1 MRNLRPLSSRESRHI
16 IELVNEQYGC
26 DIRLDYYLII
36 HERDRNIFIVSREVA
51 QIDLEALRVNSL
63 GSYFC
68 EQNDDATA
76 VRLSIEG
83 SQLVGPL
90 ATKNTLTLADDEYK
104 LWAKGTEL
112 KLTPEL
118 QERLKETQG
127 YLLIKN
133 SRADFYGTARAK
145 NDALL
150 NFTPKN
156 RRIAHDA

>member
-1 MRNLRPLSSRESRHI
+1 MRNLRPLSARESRHI
-16 IELVNEQYGC
+16 IDMVNEQYGC
-26 DIRLDYYLII
+26 DVSLDYYFII
-36 HERDRNIFIVSREVA
+36 HERERSIFIVSREVA

-68 EQNDDATA
+68 EENDDSTV

-83 SQLVGPL
+83 SQIVGPL

-118 QERLKETQG
+118 QERLTHTQG
-127 YLLIKN
+127 YVLIKN
-133 SRADFYGTARAK
+133 TRGDFYGTARAK
-145 NDALL
+145 NDSLL

-156 RRIAHDA
+156 RRIALDA